1 MFSRIVKI
9 YLILFISFFIGYSYV
24 HYFFVK
30 EISTLGLDNF
40 YVSYLIPIVIVSIL
54 TFILYRPITE
64 QLPLKTE
71 KIGILFWIII
81 SNSIAIPIGIS
92 QEYFTELSYS
102 LIEISTPGEVMLYP
116 NEKFFTIQKYHIN
129 RNEFSVFQ
137 EQRRG
142 QSKGRNFYVFNYYIV
157 PLYSDTVNNKF
168 NITCGIYYST
178 AFNDRILSADG
189 VAKEIENFNISSANN
204 ILGYNFFGIKFF
216 ERLLDKDQMLN
227 FQSAWMFN
235 TSRNQMNNPI
245 VLIPQQEEFS
255 DFLSDKRD
263 VAVISTLI
271 SLITTILFLSYLRVK
286 YDL

>member
-1 MFSRIVKI
+1 MFSRILKI

-30 EISTLGLDNF
+30 EISSLGLDNF

-54 TFILYRPITE
+54 TFILYRPITK
-64 QLPLKTE
+64 QLPLNTE
-71 KIGILFWIII
+71 KIWVLFWIII
-81 SNSIAIPIGIS
+81 PNSIAIPIGIS
-92 QEYFTELSYS
+92 QEYFTKLSYN
-102 LIEISTPGEVMLYP
+102 LIEIATPDEVMLYP

-129 RNEFSVFQ
+129 RDEFSAFQ
-137 EQRRG
+137 EQSHGLSRG
-142 QSKGRNFYVFNYYIV
+142 KNFYVSNYYIV

-178 AFNDRILSADG
+178 KINDGILFADG

-204 ILGYNFFGIKFF
+204 ILGYNFSDIKFF

-263 VAVISTLI
+263 VAVISTLV
-271 SLITTILFLSYLRVK
+271 SLIITILFLSYLRVK